1 MHNAFLH
8 RIKLSGY
15 KVKVK
20 FDKELLAVKQNNYA
34 NKIVNSYIVCDL
46 NNWPNIP
53 SRNFTFKNFLFGATS
68 IGKTSDEEKWV
79 YIGYGIAFNGK
90 VRWNFSGRAKQL
102 CNQNCRCLHGPWL
115 RQLAKY
121 SS

>member
-1 MHNAFLH
+1 M
-8 RIKLSGY
+8 
-15 KVKVK
+15 K

-68 IGKTSDEEKWV
+68 VVKTSDEEK
-79 YIGYGIAFNGK
+79 
-90 VRWNFSGRAKQL
+90 
-102 CNQNCRCLHGPWL
+102 
-115 RQLAKY
+115 
-121 SS
+121 